1 MTSSKKKFT
10 RAINKRFASK
20 QNQLR
25 RFPAE
30 MGNGYGGLSVD
41 GMDGYVY
48 VLVNGKPMPVFNN
61 RVPNQAGTAVWVGY
75 SAEDPSLLQVLST
88 RSEAPTGA
96 ETGFLG
102 YAPAKR
108 YEWHAK
114 HGGQD
119 PLYVHLRALTFLRI
133 SVSNTMAT
141 LGEMLVNVFSGRVYT
156 GSGWVDVA
164 RQDVD
169 VSAHIPS
176 TAGKAAFVLFT
187 IDSTG
192 AVVTTK
198 GNEVDIDALA
208 ITDVPDAPTG
218 TVFVCGAVRVYAGQE
233 AVQEGRTNTDF
244 VDLRL
249 SNFVTSSSAGGGSG
263 DLAWE
268 IDGALSVCD
277 PAAIPILITKDTE
290 ITAVYV
296 YLEDTGSASSTT
308 IDIDLNGAG
317 SIFGTAPSVAYND
330 SNGWVSATPTTTTLA
345 EGDILTLSISGIAT
359 GAAGLRVILQVAAGS
374 APSSTGR
381 LLQYSVASGT
391 TDITTTSTSFVD
403 MTEMSITL
411 TTGDSTLDI
420 SFFAGVANATSGK
433 ENTYQ
438 ILVDGT
444 SYIVAKSRINTA
456 FVGSPIA
463 LGWMINVAAG
473 SHTVKV
479 QWKVNGGTGYN
490 HAVSAEEKRNLIVR
504 EFSR

>member
-1 MTSSKKKFT
+1 MTNAEKALSRKLS
-10 RAINKRFASK
+10 KRFAKK
-20 QNQLR
+20 QSVLTR
-25 RFPAE
+25 IPAE
-30 MGNGYGGLSVD
+30 MGNGFGGLEVPGKD
-41 GMDGYVY
+41 GFVY
-48 VLVNGKPMPVFNN
+48 VTVNGKPEAVYNN
-61 RVPNQAGTAVWVGY
+61 LVPNQAGTLVWIGY
-75 SAEDPSLLQVLST
+75 TSDDPTKRQVLST
-88 RSEAPTGA
+88 RSESPTGA
-96 ETGFLG
+96 ETGFIG

-133 SVSNTMAT
+133 SVSNTVAT

-169 VSAHIPS
+169 VSAHLPS

-187 IDSTG
+187 IDNTG
-192 AVVTTK
+192 TVITTK
-198 GNEVDIDALA
+198 GSEVDIDALA

-290 ITAVYV
+290 ITGVYV

-330 SNGWVSATPTTTTLA
+330 SNGWVSATPTTTTFT

-359 GAAGLRVILQVAAGS
+359 GAAGLRVILQVAGTTT
-374 APSSTGR
+374 SSVGR

-420 SFFAGVANATSGK
+420 SFFAGVANATTGK
-433 ENTYQ
+433 VNTYQ

-444 SYIVAKSRINTA
+444 SYIVAKSRIDTA
-456 FVGSPIA
+456 SIGSPIA
-463 LGWMINVAAG
+463 LGWMINVTAG

-479 QWKVNGGTGYN
+479 QWKVDGGTGYN
-490 HAVSAEEKRNLIVR
+490 RAATTEEKRNLIVR